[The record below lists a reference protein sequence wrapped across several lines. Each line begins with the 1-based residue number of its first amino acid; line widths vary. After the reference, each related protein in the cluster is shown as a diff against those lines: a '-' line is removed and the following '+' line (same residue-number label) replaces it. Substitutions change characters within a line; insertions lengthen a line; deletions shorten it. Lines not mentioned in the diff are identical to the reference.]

1 MKSLVNKETYFSRIR
16 EYKLLAKKEVGQN
29 FLVDPSLA
37 EKTVSLLLDPSE
49 GPILEIGPG
58 AGSLTY
64 FLIEKGYRGT
74 AVDIDEGLVLKL
86 QEDFAFDS
94 DFKIER
100 ANALKVDYR
109 PYVQLI
115 GNLPYYITSSLIET
129 FLFEAP
135 KAKRGVFMVQ
145 KEAYERLTAG
155 PGTRDYSPLS
165 IMFSLLGQAKKA
177 FLVPPSSF
185 QPAPHVES
193 LVFAYDFLEGR
204 DLERAK
210 EFHAFLKKCF
220 ALRRKT
226 LANNLKKFYPAEILD
241 KSLKELGLQSARAE
255 ALKSPLLETL
265 FQKLSN

>member
-37 EKTVSLLLDPSE
+37 EKTVSILLDPSE

-100 ANALKVDYR
+100 ANALKADYG

-155 PGTRDYSPLS
+155 PDTRDYSPLS

-177 FLVPPSSF
+177 F
-185 QPAPHVES
+185 
-193 LVFAYDFLEGR
+193 FLEGR
-204 DLERAK
+204 DLEKAK
-210 EFHAFLKKCF
+210 EFHSFLKKCF

-255 ALKSPLLETL
+255 AVKSPLLETL